1 MMIGPALPG
10 GGIDPLFTV
19 LFAAAGIIN
28 LIPALLPSPTGLEL
42 VVLGGVH
49 AAFLVRLV
57 RARGAAAR
65 QRAVE
70 LESYRAIKSGH
81 SATKT

>member
-1 MMIGPALPG
+1 MG
-10 GGIDPLFTV
+10 
-19 LFAAAGIIN
+19 
-28 LIPALLPSPTGLEL
+28 LL
-42 VVLGGVH
+42 H

-70 LESYRAIKSGH
+70 LESYRAIKSEH
-81 SATKT
+81 PTAKT